1 MGKSSFK
8 SWWLFSLACIA
19 LSSLTGLFFWWGSV
33 ATSAPASTPTAA
45 GWNYASYYQSQVG
58 DNLPAQAALT
68 PAAPATPP
76 TTRPIIAQPDTQ
88 VNTQP
93 DLLNTQPAGGS
104 DPVTIT
110 AAITSDWDKAQLIT
124 NEYSRMLASNEI
136 PGPAVVEAQPSK
148 AAVAVVTVR
157 AGTGQYNP
165 IGPPTISLETFAYF
179 LKKNNSPA
187 YPEAASM
194 YQNCIKLSCD
204 PAVALA
210 FFNHESSMGTMG
222 AAVGHK
228 SFGNIRCTAGW
239 PCDYSGGGGGFKIY
253 STWTEGLI
261 DWAILLKDVYAAKF
275 QLYTLEQIIP
285 VYAPAEDHNQPVVY
299 INTVKS
305 LVDQYRAYRP

>member
-1 MGKSSFK
+1 MGKASFK
-8 SWWLFSLACIA
+8 SWWWFSLACVA
-19 LSSLTGLFFWWGSV
+19 LSSLTGLFFWWGNV
-33 ATSAPASTPTAA
+33 ATSAPTSTPTGAA
-45 GWNYASYYQSQVG
+45 WNYAVYYQSQVG
-58 DNLPAQAALT
+58 TNLNTQDYLT
-68 PAAPATPP
+68 PAAAP
-76 TTRPIIAQPDTQ
+76 TTRATTLAVTAQPDEPY
-88 VNTQP
+88 TQP
-93 DLLNTQPAGGS
+93 VVESKAT
-104 DPVTIT
+104 TT

-124 NEYSRMLASNEI
+124 NEYDRMLASNEI
-136 PGPAVVEAQPSK
+136 PGPQVVEAQPTQ

-165 IGPPTISLETFAYF
+165 IGPPTISLETFAHF
-179 LKKNNSPA
+179 LKEKNSPA

-222 AAVGHK
+222 AAVANK

-253 STWTEGLI
+253 KSWTEGLI
-261 DWAILLKDVYAAKF
+261 DWAILLKDVYAARF

>member
-1 MGKSSFK
+1 MGRASFK
-8 SWWLFSLACIA
+8 SWWWFSLACVA
-19 LSSLTGLFFWWGSV
+19 LSSLTGLFFWWGNV
-33 ATSAPASTPTAA
+33 ATSAPAASPTVV

-58 DNLPAQAALT
+58 DKLNEVQAVLT
-68 PAAPATPP
+68 PAAPTTPATAPVK
-76 TTRPIIAQPDTQ
+76 TTRAAS
-88 VNTQP
+88 
-93 DLLNTQPAGGS
+93 QPAALQTQL
-104 DPVTIT
+104 DLDNNAATATTP

-124 NEYSRMLASNEI
+124 DEYSRMLASNEI
-136 PGPAVVEAQPSK
+136 PGPDVVEAQPTKS
-148 AAVAVVTVR
+148 AVAVVTVR

-165 IGPPTISLETFAYF
+165 IGPPTISLETFAHF
-179 LKKNNSPA
+179 LKEKNSPA

-222 AAVGHK
+222 AAVANK

-239 PCDYSGGGGGFKIY
+239 PCDNSGGGGFKIY
-253 STWTEGLI
+253 NTWTEGLI

-305 LVDQYRAYRP
+305 LVDQYRAYHP

>member
-1 MGKSSFK
+1 LGKSSFK
-8 SWWLFSLACIA
+8 SWWLFSLACVA

-33 ATSAPASTPTAA
+33 ATSAPASTPTVV

-58 DNLPAQAALT
+58 DDLNAQDALT
-68 PAAPATPP
+68 PAAPTTPP
-76 TTRPIIAQPDTQ
+76 PTRAIIAQPDAQANTQ
-88 VNTQP
+88 VN
-93 DLLNTQPAGGS
+93 LLNTQPIADS
-104 DPVTIT
+104 DPLTIT

-124 NEYSRMLASNEI
+124 NEYARMLASNEI
-136 PGPAVVEAQPSK
+136 PGPAVVEAQPSRS
-148 AAVAVVTVR
+148 AVAVVTVR

-165 IGPPTISLETFAYF
+165 IGPPTISLDTFAYF

-222 AAVGHK
+222 AAVANK

-239 PCDYSGGGGGFKIY
+239 PCDNSGGGGFKIY

>member
-8 SWWLFSLACIA
+8 SWWLFSLACVA
-19 LSSLTGLFFWWGSV
+19 LTSLTGFFFWWGNV
-33 ATSAPASTPTAA
+33 ATSARTSTPTLAA
-45 GWNYASYYQSQVG
+45 WNYASYYQSQVG
-58 DNLPAQAALT
+58 DTLNTPPPLT
-68 PAAPATPP
+68 PPADPTTPAT
-76 TTRPIIAQPDTQ
+76 TRAIVAQPDESTLT
-88 VNTQP
+88 TQP
-93 DLLNTQPAGGS
+93 VFNS
-104 DPVTIT
+104 EPVTIT

-148 AAVAVVTVR
+148 SAVPVVTVR
-157 AGTGQYNP
+157 AGVGMYNP
-165 IGPPTISLETFAYF
+165 IGPPSISLETFAHF
-179 LKKNNSPA
+179 LQVNNSPA

-210 FFNHESSMGTMG
+210 FFNHESSMGRMG
-222 AAVGHK
+222 AANANK

-239 PCDYSGGGGGFKIY
+239 PCDNSGGGGFKIY
-253 STWTEGLI
+253 NNWTEGLI